1 MMLNLYTGQKKLK
14 IKLIIQSQR
23 HVIKNADSA
32 RHITL
37 VTQLDE
43 AMVYF

>member
-1 MMLNLYTGQKKLK
+1 MMLNLYPEQKKLK
-14 IKLIIQSQR
+14 IKLIIQSQ
-23 HVIKNADSA
+23 HHIIKNADST
-32 RHITL
+32 RHIIL